1 MSALFCGIFT
11 PSRCILGVIFKGLRV
26 TSLGTAAF
34 DNSAQERLLRALAE
48 QLKLPLLQIAR
59 EAELA
64 ATNQTPESLK
74 SISYTAD
81 MALRLV
87 DSYLLSVQLQALPSL
102 ELEPVSVSAVLQDT
116 AHRLNQLAKQYD
128 AELEVHLSGK
138 YEPVMS
144 HRQSLEAAFAT
155 LGYSFIEAVP
165 HAGKKHKII
174 LGAHRSSKGLVAGVF
189 GNQDGLSTDMYKRG
203 MALFGTARQAV
214 PGLTPHAGAG
224 VFVAESLLNNM
235 QTPLHLSRHNKL
247 LGLAATL
254 LPSQQ
259 LSLV

>member
-1 MSALFCGIFT
+1 MGIT
-11 PSRCILGVIFKGLRV
+11 
-26 TSLGTAAF
+26 AF

-64 ATNQTPESLK
+64 GAQTDPNALR

-87 DSYLLSVQLQALPSL
+87 DSYLLSVQVQALPML

-128 AELEVHLSGK
+128 CDLEVHLAGK
-138 YEPVMS
+138 YEPVMA

-155 LGYSFIEAVP
+155 LGYAFIEAVP
-165 HAGKKHKII
+165 HAEKRHRII
-174 LGAHRSSKGLVAGVF
+174 LGAHRSSKGLVAGVY
-189 GNQDGLSTDMYKRG
+189 GNQKGLSTDMYKRG
-203 MALFGTARQAV
+203 MALFGSARQAV
-214 PGLTPHAGAG
+214 PAMTPNAGAG
-224 VFVAESLLNNM
+224 IFVAESLLKNM
-235 QTPLHLSRHNKL
+235 ETPLHFSKHSTLS
-247 LGLAATL
+247 GLAATL
-254 LPSQQ
+254 IPSQQ
-259 LSLV
+259 LQLV